1 MHYLLNSQVEK
12 KMLKT
17 TAESNLFL
25 WEGRGLGREA
35 KTRKANSY
43 VSKWTI
49 SKETLIILN
58 KLKGYSTNLA
68 VDFKYFNFSFYL

>member
-17 TAESNLFL
+17 TAESNRFL

-43 VSKWTI
+43 VSK
-49 SKETLIILN
+49 
-58 KLKGYSTNLA
+58 
-68 VDFKYFNFSFYL
+68 